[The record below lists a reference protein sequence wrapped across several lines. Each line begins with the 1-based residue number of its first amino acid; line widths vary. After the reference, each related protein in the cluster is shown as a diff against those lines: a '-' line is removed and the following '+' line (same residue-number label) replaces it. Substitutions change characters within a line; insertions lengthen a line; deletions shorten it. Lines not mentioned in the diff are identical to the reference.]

1 MNKLETLEPELKPL
15 IEQLIMGAE
24 IATGLEWIVTSG
36 RRTMAEQ
43 QKLYDQGRTTKGAI
57 VTKAKPGQ
65 SAHNFG
71 LAADLAPMKDGKIWW
86 SAPES
91 VWQAMA
97 DTAVKLGLTAGFYFK
112 SFKDMP
118 HTQVANFDSIRNNW
132 IAAGKPLKNGEPD
145 VQNV

>member
-1 MNKLETLEPELKPL
+1 MNKIATLEPELRPL

-43 QKLYDQGRTTKGAI
+43 QKLYDQGRTTKGTI

-86 SAPES
+86 SAPDS

-118 HTQVANFDSIRNNW
+118 HVELPSWKQAQADW
-132 IAAGKPLKNGEPD
+132 KAGKIK
-145 VQNV
+145 VA

>member
-118 HTQVANFDSIRNNW
+118 HVELSTWKQAQADWKAGKIQVA
-132 IAAGKPLKNGEPD
+132 
-145 VQNV
+145 

>member
-1 MNKLETLEPELKPL
+1 MNKLETLEPELRPL

-118 HTQVANFDSIRNNW
+118 HVELSTWKQAQADWKAGKIQVA
-132 IAAGKPLKNGEPD
+132 
-145 VQNV
+145 